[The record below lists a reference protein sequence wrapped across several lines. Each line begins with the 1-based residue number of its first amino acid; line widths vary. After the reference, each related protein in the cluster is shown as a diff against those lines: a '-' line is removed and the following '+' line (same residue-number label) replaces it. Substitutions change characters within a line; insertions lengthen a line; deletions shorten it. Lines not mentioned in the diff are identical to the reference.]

1 MYFVLC
7 TPSPNESSTGKT
19 ARLVFGARDAIRVI
33 TLMDKEAAPQRAR
46 ARLAFRRKEA
56 LIISFAIG
64 SALVFEKLFAHQ
76 LDLALGTMEALPAHP
91 VGRACGG
98 RPSPPQLIPMARREA
113 RQLRL
118 LRKRHKLATQRLVT
132 LDAARQSNILIVGP
146 AQVPALVSEV
156 ACVGKRDSAAQL
168 VAEET
173 CSVEAEPFNN

>member
-1 MYFVLC
+1 
-7 TPSPNESSTGKT
+7 
-19 ARLVFGARDAIRVI
+19 
-33 TLMDKEAAPQRAR
+33 MDKEAAPQRAR